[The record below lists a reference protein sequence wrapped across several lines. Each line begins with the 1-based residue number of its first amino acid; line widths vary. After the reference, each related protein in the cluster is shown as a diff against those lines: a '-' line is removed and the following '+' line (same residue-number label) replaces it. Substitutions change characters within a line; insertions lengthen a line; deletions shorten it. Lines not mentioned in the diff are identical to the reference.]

1 MTVRRS
7 GANSA
12 RQMDRV
18 LIYDGE
24 CRFCIGQA
32 ATVARLLRPCA
43 LESFREPGVLE
54 RYPGITEEACGQA
67 VQLVLKSE
75 GRVLN
80 GAAAVAYALRRVG
93 QALGI
98 VLHRLDDFVRRPHRV
113 REERI
118 VDERCGITVTPC
130 QRSSESP
137 PLGSFETPPLG

>member
-80 GAAAVAYALRRVG
+80 GAAAVAYALRRKPLLAPFGWLYLVPGFRRVYDVG
-93 QALGI
+93 YREIARNRLLLGG
-98 VLHRLDDFVRRPHRV
+98 RV
-113 REERI
+113 C
-118 VDERCGITVTPC
+118 DGQRCGV
-130 QRSSESP
+130 R
-137 PLGSFETPPLG
+137 

>member
-32 ATVARLLRPCA
+32 ATLARLLRPCA

-80 GAAAVAYALRRVG
+80 GGRGRGLCAQAKAPSGSVRVALPGSWFPA
-93 QALGI
+93 
-98 VLHRLDDFVRRPHRV
+98 RL
-113 REERI
+113 
-118 VDERCGITVTPC
+118 
-130 QRSSESP
+130 
-137 PLGSFETPPLG
+137 